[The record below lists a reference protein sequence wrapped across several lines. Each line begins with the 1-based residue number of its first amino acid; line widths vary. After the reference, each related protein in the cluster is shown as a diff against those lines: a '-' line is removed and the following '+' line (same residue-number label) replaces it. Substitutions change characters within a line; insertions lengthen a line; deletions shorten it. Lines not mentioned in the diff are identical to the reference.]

1 MGYFNLDRDTAR
13 LILLQRTE
21 TITPKLKNLRKI
33 FGRYIFTNFV
43 SKYLISP
50 KSIGAKY
57 YEVMHQ
63 EMEQLKYYEEMITR
77 HRDDGLR
84 PYRATT
90 QINWDKAVTEW
101 HSTLNQNQGE

>member
-1 MGYFNLDRDTAR
+1 MSLFAILSVVTIYFIIWLSRNLLDVCYERDEWRERAV
-13 LILLQRTE
+13 
-21 TITPKLKNLRKI
+21 N
-33 FGRYIFTNFV
+33 TNAA
-43 SKYLISP
+43 L
-50 KSIGAKY
+50 
-57 YEVMHQ
+57 Q